1 MISIIIFTI
10 LSLIIFVITFFK
22 LIKKNNSNYIFALIP
37 EFIGIVINFVYIFIS
52 IKPNTIVIILMYI
65 LSIIIPII
73 GFILEK
79 NDINL
84 LEIIGITKIKYYEN
98 KNQKEK
104 VKNELLK
111 NVQKYPNSYIYHK
124 KLAKWYEENKE
135 IEKAEYE
142 YIKIVELKPKNHD
155 NYIKLA
161 NVYIQND
168 KNEYQHIKQ
177 ANVPGLVPK
186 AQIIIGDDLAN
197 GESDTFLTN
206 IKYGKTTIQQ
216 CDKNTENRTMQR
228 KRKKYSWVQPT
239 EACLTCGEGCNVFKN
254 NKYIAYGRLF
264 LYQNLSGN
272 GGSPITVY
280 IMGGTG
286 IVTYALASIFT
297 GHDFHGNPFNEKTDN
312 EESEAAC
319 ILSQIQDEI
328 RDKYIDNFQKN
339 LNGEE
344 TGNKNTK
351 ILEHVSDMIAPY
363 FLPFLSK
370 EDIHGLERSFEYYL
384 HDLFG
389 YNIRNQDSFTQGS
402 TDETAEKKFLED
414 ACEKAINTITK
425 KLTEIISK
433 KLFVEVVFKVEI
445 EQDFNEKDY
454 WTSLKKYSIKEYVIN
469 LVEV

>member
-168 KNEYQHIKQ
+168 KNEYAIELLNTLLKNKPELKEASILLGETLYNNNMFKEAINVYKEALKYNPSEYMIYYELGMTYTRLNDFKNAKEYYKKAATINSTLGVAKLNLGQISLLFKDYEEAEKYFMECIEIEDDKIQADAYYYLAKIKLINNQ
-177 ANVPGLVPK
+177 KELAIQYANIALEINPNMIKIMEQDVYFAVILGKIKKV
-186 AQIIIGDDLAN
+186 
-197 GESDTFLTN
+197 ESKNINSKITQKEDN
-206 IKYGKTTIQQ
+206 IIKYLN
-216 CDKNTENRTMQR
+216 NTYTVVEELLQ
-228 KRKKYSWVQPT
+228 
-239 EACLTCGEGCNVFKN
+239 
-254 NKYIAYGRLF
+254 GR
-264 LYQNLSGN
+264 
-272 GGSPITVY
+272 
-280 IMGGTG
+280 
-286 IVTYALASIFT
+286 
-297 GHDFHGNPFNEKTDN
+297 DDNEKN
-312 EESEAAC
+312 
-319 ILSQIQDEI
+319 
-328 RDKYIDNFQKN
+328 
-339 LNGEE
+339 
-344 TGNKNTK
+344 
-351 ILEHVSDMIAPY
+351 
-363 FLPFLSK
+363 
-370 EDIHGLERSFEYYL
+370 
-384 HDLFG
+384 
-389 YNIRNQDSFTQGS
+389 
-402 TDETAEKKFLED
+402 
-414 ACEKAINTITK
+414 
-425 KLTEIISK
+425 
-433 KLFVEVVFKVEI
+433 
-445 EQDFNEKDY
+445 
-454 WTSLKKYSIKEYVIN
+454 VIN
-469 LVEV
+469 KERDI